1 MKYFLFIKNYSLS
14 QDAAFITKGDFISN
28 PTAAQQV
35 KWHSVFGGESFNCL
49 ESVVMVMTF
58 FFLLPAGV
66 SRQCS
71 DKPRQVEVKIV
82 VLNVLPFKVHF

>member
-49 ESVVMVMTF
+49 ESVVMIMTF
-58 FFLLPAGV
+58 FFFPPSCRSKQTVL
-66 SRQCS
+66 RQTETGGSKDCGFKCS
-71 DKPRQVEVKIV
+71 A
-82 VLNVLPFKVHF
+82 F